1 MSKFATST
9 KSQFEELRQ
18 KFEEKKETAKKPATQ
33 DKSQW
38 DYKFQPDLAKD
49 AQRAVYVV
57 RILPHIAVDDGVNEP
72 WVENR
77 VHIFKPR
84 GAEKNTYQICPSTH
98 DEKAKCPICEHSKM
112 WFAKGDKTSEDIGR
126 TFWKKKRWHVNV
138 YVKSDPRK
146 GEANQTGKVLVW
158 EFGPKVMDKLSEA
171 LTMHKMFF
179 WDVEEGFDFNLVVKK
194 VGGYNNF
201 DSSDF
206 SREKSR
212 LVEDDA
218 ALDAIHGKIYNLT
231 KLIME
236 QKVRP
241 YEELK
246 AILEGRKI
254 DEAKAAASSTSLR
267 DSDNPGTAERRV
279 EPDASSVEVG
289 EAAPRVAPKAPV
301 KPAGKPAGK
310 PAEGEIDIDKINFDD
325 EPPF

>member
-1 MSKFATST
+1 MSKFATTT
-9 KSQFEELRQ
+9 KSQFEELRK
-18 KFEEKKETAKKPATQ
+18 KFEEKKEGAKKPAVEE
-33 DKSQW
+33 KKF
-38 DYKFQPDLAKD
+38 DYKFQPTLAKGE
-49 AQRAVYVV
+49 ARAVYTI
-57 RILPHIAVDDGVNEP
+57 RILPHIHVNDGVDEP
-72 WVENR
+72 WVENK
-77 VHIFKPR
+77 VHIFKPK
-84 GAEKNTYQICPSTH
+84 GSDKNTYQICPSTH
-98 DEKAKCPICEHSKM
+98 DDKAKCPICEHSKM

-138 YVKSDPRK
+138 YVKADPRK

-179 WDVEEGFDFNLVVKK
+179 WDVEEGFDFNLVIKT

-206 SREKSR
+206 AREKSR
-212 LVEDDA
+212 LVEDDET
-218 ALDAIHGKIYNLT
+218 LDKIHSKIYDLK
-231 KLIME
+231 KLILD

-254 DEAKAAASSTSLR
+254 EDARAGSSATVLR
-267 DSDNPGTAERRV
+267 DSDSPRQVERKV
-279 EPDASSVEVG
+279 EPDVTEVDVG
-289 EAAPRVAPKAPV
+289 EVKPAPK
-301 KPAGKPAGK
+301 KPAGKPADD
-310 PAEGEIDIDKINFDD
+310 EIDIDKINFDE